1 MDELIGSHAAPVRS
15 PSGEGFDSRDF
26 RNALGTFA
34 TGMTIIT
41 ARGASGGL
49 YGMTANSF
57 TSVSLTPPLVLWSA
71 SLYAQSLPA
80 FQEGS
85 HFVVNIL
92 AYDQIELSNKFA
104 RTHDNKFAEIDH
116 MIPECG
122 APVLIGAAAH
132 FECRNGRGELIFVG
146 VALTPAFARA
156 EPVGVAATQ
165 SGDWLERDAGVELAY
180 LHPQQCLLRPRPIRG
195 TNRPMDLMEIAADTT

>member
-1 MDELIGSHAAPVRS
+1 MHRSEGAAVANEIPMDELIGSHAAPV
-15 PSGEGFDSRDF
+15 
-26 RNALGTFA
+26 
-34 TGMTIIT
+34 
-41 ARGASGGL
+41 
-49 YGMTANSF
+49 
-57 TSVSLTPPLVLWSA
+57 WST

-132 FECRNGRGELIFVG
+132 FECRNEYRHYGGDHIIFIGHVERYAYTGRPTF
-146 VALTPAFARA
+146 
-156 EPVGVAATQ
+156 
-165 SGDWLERDAGVELAY
+165 
-180 LHPQQCLLRPRPIRG
+180 
-195 TNRPMDLMEIAADTT
+195 